1 MLRKLVAIFVLL
13 PLAVVI
19 VVFAMAN
26 RESVVV
32 SLDPFGAANP
42 AFSIRLPLFI
52 LIFAL
57 VILGVVVG
65 GIAAWLRQGRW
76 RRLARKREA
85 DVAAL
90 RREVELLNGRIE
102 HQNTRPNAAS
112 EIVRLPYRS
121 PAA

>member
-42 AFSIRLPLFI
+42 AFSILLPLFI